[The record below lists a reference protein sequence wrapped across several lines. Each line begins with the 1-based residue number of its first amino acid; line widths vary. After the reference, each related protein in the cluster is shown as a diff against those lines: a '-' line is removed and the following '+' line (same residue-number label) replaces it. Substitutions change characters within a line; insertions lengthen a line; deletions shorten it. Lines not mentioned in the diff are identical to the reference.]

1 MSLCPVLPSKKSQ
14 PVTTGVIFHR
24 PNPPRSSPR
33 QILVLV
39 SAGSRPAFC
48 CRVASCRV
56 WKNTLPRGFLRT
68 WTNVCEL
75 LFFHGS
81 LHCPENQKRDLFLRR
96 SGRRSCQQSQ
106 QEGSKVTVTASYA
119 ELVRALI
126 LQPLGPRHFR
136 QQGPHGEPHTAGL
149 MHCEIISTPLC
160 DAGLN
165 RFLQVRVS
173 RGHLGPNSLYSPPLG
188 QTVPPSYRV

>member
-1 MSLCPVLPSKKSQ
+1 MSLCPVLPSKKKPTCYNRSYIPQTKPTTIQ
-14 PVTTGVIFHR
+14 PKT
-24 PNPPRSSPR
+24 NPGLGLCRK
-33 QILVLV
+33 
-39 SAGSRPAFC
+39 PACFL
-48 CRVASCRV
+48 
-56 WKNTLPRGFLRT
+56 LPRGELQSVEEHASSRLFKD
-68 WTNVCEL
+68 NVCEL

-160 DAGLN
+160 DASLS